1 MFFSPGTRRRRPLYP
16 MARGAGKKKRLQPLT
31 DVIQSLLLDV
41 TILKTFREVSHLR
54 FTVQFPITFINYQN
68 FMARNAKKSGPPS
81 QSRGTAV
88 RGRRSKSQESTK
100 RCTNTRKRR
109 SFFF

>member
-1 MFFSPGTRRRRPLYP
+1 MCSSLQELVVADRCIQWHGVL
-16 MARGAGKKKRLQPLT
+16 KKKAFAATYRCYSVAAAGRDDLEN
-31 DVIQSLLLDV
+31 VSRSESF
-41 TILKTFREVSHLR
+41 TIYDLPYNF
-54 FTVQFPITFINYQN
+54 QIT

-109 SFFF
+109 SFFFRIF